1 MGGSGYVG
9 QSLCCPS
16 PRSTNKGG
24 RAVGWCRPPVR
35 PGPALLSWHSQLS
48 EAHADVPLPKPR
60 SVLSLTVLKLET

>member
-1 MGGSGYVG
+1 
-9 QSLCCPS
+9 
-16 PRSTNKGG
+16 
-24 RAVGWCRPPVR
+24 VGWCRPPVR